1 MKKKLFLPRDASYVF
16 MYSDVMNCETNA
28 VLPTPDS
35 PRSTTLYLGI
45 SSETLDSPKLK
56 SL

>member
-1 MKKKLFLPRDASYVF
+1 MLLPKDASYVF

-28 VLPTPDS
+28 VFPTPDS

-45 SSETLDSPKLK
+45 SSATLDSPELR